1 MLYIAGKWVKGEGEE
16 LKIHNPYTKKY
27 IGSTHLASQKQADAA
42 VEGAVLA
49 KMAMRQLSGME
60 KSRILCT
67 AMERLETRADEVA
80 KLIVDEIAKP
90 IKDAKGEVARGIYAL
105 KVAAEEA
112 HRNEGI
118 IMDLGGSVSGLNRK
132 CYIEKAPRGLILGIT
147 PFNFP
152 LNLVL
157 HKVAPALAS
166 GNCIII
172 KSAPQSPLCALEI
185 AKLFDGIGLPEGA
198 LSVISC
204 DNTVAESL
212 VRDDRID
219 MLSFTGSDTVG
230 WHLKAI
236 SGRKHVAL
244 ELGGNACA
252 IVHDP
257 DLIDNAV
264 ERCAVSAYSHSGQS
278 CISVQNIFVR
288 DDIYDEFLAKF
299 TRRMEKV
306 RFGDPHDPD
315 TSVSALVDE
324 RAKVKIK
331 SLLDSAVAG
340 GGRIVS
346 GGYSGDNCLPTVITG
361 ITLDNPVCVNEAFA
375 PVVNLHKYNKI
386 DEVIDFINNSSY
398 GLQAGIFTN
407 NISVV
412 NKLYNNIDIGGV
424 VVRDVPTFRTDDMP
438 YGGVKNSG
446 IGKEGVR
453 WAMDDMCYHK
463 IKVVPN
469 D

>member
-27 IGSTHLASQKQADAA
+27 VGSTHLASPKQADAA
-42 VEGAVLA
+42 IEGTVLA

-60 KSRILCT
+60 KSRILRT
-67 AMERLETRADEVA
+67 AMERLEARADEMA
-80 KLIVDEIAKP
+80 RLIVDEIAKP
-90 IKDAKGEVARGIYAL
+90 IKDARGEVGRGVYAL
-105 KVAAEEA
+105 KIAAEEA

-118 IMDLGGSVSGLNRK
+118 IMNLDGSASGLNRK
-132 CYIEKAPRGLILGIT
+132 CYIEKAPRGIVLGIT

-157 HKVAPALAS
+157 HKVAPAIAS

-204 DNTVAESL
+204 DNAVAESL
-212 VRDDRID
+212 VRDDRVD

-288 DDIYDEFLAKF
+288 SDIYDDFLAKF
-299 TRRMEKV
+299 TQRVAKV
-306 RFGDPHDPD
+306 RFGDPYDME

-324 RAKVKIK
+324 RARAKVKG
-331 SLLDSAVAG
+331 LLDAAVAKG
-340 GGRIVS
+340 AKIAS
-346 GGYSGDNCLPTVITG
+346 GGYSDDNCLPTVITD
-361 ITLDNPVCVNEAFA
+361 IALDNPVCVNEAFA
-375 PVVNLHKYNKI
+375 PVVNIHQYNKI
-386 DEVIDFINNSSY
+386 DEVIDFIHDSSY

-407 NISVV
+407 NISIV
-412 NKLYNNIDIGGV
+412 NQLYNNIDIGGV